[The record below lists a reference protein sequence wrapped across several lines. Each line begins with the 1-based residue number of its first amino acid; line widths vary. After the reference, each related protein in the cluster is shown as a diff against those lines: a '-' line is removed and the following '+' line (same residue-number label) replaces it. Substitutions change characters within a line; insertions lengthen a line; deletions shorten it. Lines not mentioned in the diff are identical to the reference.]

1 MWRRDCRTTLRL
13 SSQPP
18 PTKLSESKVLA
29 KLAWPMSATFC
40 LQQGAQQVNIMFV
53 GHLGAKQLGAVV
65 LATMWANVSGTSIC
79 MGGMTALDSLAAQAF
94 GAEKY
99 ELVGVLLQRCLA
111 IITLLCIP
119 IFFVWWIG
127 TRLVLEM
134 LGIEPETVELS
145 VLYCRVLFLYLWP
158 QLAQRAIISFLRCQ
172 GIVRPVTVIT
182 GVASALNVPVTA
194 FLITTFG
201 FIGAPFA
208 QVFSGW
214 LQLIALVI
222 ACRWRGYHHRC
233 WGGWS
238 KEALTDWGPM
248 LKLGAAGTIT
258 MMGEWWSWE
267 IASGM
272 AATLGEVSLAAHAC
286 LSNIVRRQPYSCRP
300 VCRVYRS

>member
-1 MWRRDCRTTLRL
+1 M
-13 SSQPP
+13 
-18 PTKLSESKVLA
+18 
-29 KLAWPMSATFC
+29 
-40 LQQGAQQVNIMFV
+40 
-53 GHLGAKQLGAVV
+53 
-65 LATMWANVSGTSIC
+65 
-79 MGGMTALDSLAAQAF
+79 
-94 GAEKY
+94 
-99 ELVGVLLQRCLA
+99 
-111 IITLLCIP
+111 
-119 IFFVWWIG
+119 
-127 TRLVLEM
+127 
-134 LGIEPETVELS
+134 
-145 VLYCRVLFLYLWP
+145 LYCRVLFLYLWP

-214 LQLIALVI
+214 LQLTALVI
-222 ACRWRGYHHRC
+222 ACKWRGYHHRC

-286 LSNIVRRQPYSCRP
+286 LSNIVRRQPCSCRP
-300 VCRVYRS
+300 ASVESLAAELRDAAGDVLFCLPVRSIDGDQHPRRQPPGCAPFPQFCRPRTSMQAVARFNPQQLHFHSHSLHKAALGEVSRNSC